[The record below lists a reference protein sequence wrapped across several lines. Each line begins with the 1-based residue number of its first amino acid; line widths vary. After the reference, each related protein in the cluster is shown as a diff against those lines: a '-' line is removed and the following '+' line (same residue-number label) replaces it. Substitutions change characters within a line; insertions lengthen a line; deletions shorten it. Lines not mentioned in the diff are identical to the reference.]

1 MVRPQYVGSVCAQEH
16 KVLGPEVELRP
27 RNAKMDAFIRTV
39 RSSPRYD
46 VTNVASSVREAL
58 EMAREHAKAHA

>member
-1 MVRPQYVGSVCAQEH
+1 MVKSQYVAFVSAQEP
-16 KVLGPEVELRP
+16 KVLSPKAQFRP

-46 VTNVASSVREAL
+46 VSNVASSVREAL
-58 EMAREHAKAHA
+58 ELAREHAKVHA